1 MTIVEV
7 VFEVSSELFKL
18 SDGDI
23 EVKLCML
30 LFVSL
35 LLREL
40 RVNLFSVVEV
50 SDALAVRSSDVLEQ
64 IEDDCESDEYED
76 SFECDKQEL
85 DEHFE
90 WLGF

>member
-1 MTIVEV
+1 MTIVEF

-50 SDALAVRSSDVLEQ
+50 SDALALMSSDVLEQ

-76 SFECDKQEL
+76 SFELDKQEF